1 MSENRRD
8 DAWTEEGVVLSA
20 APERIVNSSNRSGS
34 GPVNF
39 SPTYLALDIRR
50 SLRNRRTLIFLLVMP
65 VAFFELFGA
74 GYRTSDPGAFAYV
87 MVSMA
92 VYGAM
97 IATTSTGAQV
107 SVERSQGWTR
117 MLRLTPLRPTGY
129 VLTKVAAAL
138 VLGVVPVLMVL
149 GVGAAQGARL
159 SLGEWIEVAALSWL
173 CSLVFAA
180 FGLFVGYLVP
190 AENAMQFIGPLLG
203 LMSYFGGLFQP
214 LDTMPQ
220 ALQNLAPWMPTY
232 AVGLVARSPITGSG
246 LTLVHVADLVLWTAV
261 FGIGTALLFRRDTS
275 RV

>member
-1 MSENRRD
+1 MS
-8 DAWTEEGVVLSA
+8 ATTAPTSA
-20 APERIVNSSNRSGS
+20 LGGRAGH
-34 GPVNF
+34 GPVSF
-39 SPTYLALDIRR
+39 SPTYLALDVRR
-50 SLRNRRTLIFLLVMP
+50 SLRNRRTLIFLVVIP
-65 VAFFELFGA
+65 PAFFLLFGG
-74 GYRTSDPGAFAYV
+74 GYRHSDPDAFAYV

-117 MLRLTPLRPTGY
+117 QLRLTPLRPFGY
-129 VLTKVAAAL
+129 VLTKVASAL
-138 VLGVVPVLMVL
+138 VLGVVPVVMVL
-149 GVGAAQGARL
+149 VAGGFLGVDL
-159 SLGEWIEVAALSWL
+159 SLAQWLKVAALSWV

-203 LMSYFGGLFQP
+203 LMSFFGGLFEP
-214 LDTMPQ
+214 LNMMPQ

-232 AVGLVARSPITGSG
+232 GVGLVARSPLTGSG
-246 LTLVHVADLVLWTAV
+246 LTLLHVGDLVLWTV
-261 FGIGTALLFRRDTS
+261 IFSFGTALLFRRDTS

>member
-1 MSENRRD
+1 MSTATVD
-8 DAWTEEGVVLSA
+8 T
-20 APERIVNSSNRSGS
+20 RSGR
-34 GPVNF
+34 GPVSF

-50 SLRNRRTLIFLLVMP
+50 SLRNRRTLLFLLVMP
-65 VAFFELFGA
+65 VLFFLLFGS
-74 GYRTSDPGAFAYV
+74 GYRNSDPGAFAYV

-117 MLRLTPLRPTGY
+117 LLRLTPLRPAGY
-129 VLTKVAAAL
+129 VLIKVASAL
-138 VLGVVPVLMVL
+138 VLGIVPVVTVL
-149 GVGAAQGARL
+149 TVGAIMGADL
-159 SLGEWIEVAALSWL
+159 SLGEWIEVGVLSWI

-214 LDTMPQ
+214 LDTMPD
-220 ALQNLAPWMPTY
+220 ALQNIAPWMPTY
-232 AVGLVARSPITGSG
+232 AVGLVARSPVTDSG
-246 LTLVHVADLVLWTAV
+246 LTVAHIGDLVLWTAI
-261 FGIGTALLFRRDTS
+261 FAIGTALLFRRDTN

>member
-1 MSENRRD
+1 MS
-8 DAWTEEGVVLSA
+8 ASTAVVSTR
-20 APERIVNSSNRSGS
+20 PGH
-34 GPVNF
+34 GPVSF

-50 SLRNRRTLIFLLVMP
+50 SLRNRRTLVFLVVMP
-65 VAFFELFGA
+65 VAFFLLFGG
-74 GYRTSDPGAFAYV
+74 GYRHSDPDAFAYV

-117 MLRLTPLRPTGY
+117 QLRLTPLRPAGY
-129 VLTKVAAAL
+129 VLTKVASAFVLGLVPVVL
-138 VLGVVPVLMVL
+138 VLAVGAVL
-149 GVGAAQGARL
+149 GADL
-159 SLGEWIEVAALSWL
+159 TLGEWISVAALSWV

-190 AENAMQFIGPLLG
+190 AENAMQFIGPLLA
-203 LMSYFGGLFQP
+203 LMSFFGGLFQP
-214 LDTMPQ
+214 LNTMPE
-220 ALQNLAPWMPTY
+220 ALQHIAPWMPTY

-246 LTLVHVADLVLWTAV
+246 MSLVHVGDLVLWTAI
-261 FGIGTALLFRRDTS
+261 FGLGTALLFRRDTS

>member
-1 MSENRRD
+1 MSSITATGR
-8 DAWTEEGVVLSA
+8 
-20 APERIVNSSNRSGS
+20 

-50 SLRNRRTLIFLLVMP
+50 SLRNRRTMIFLVVMP
-65 VAFFELFGA
+65 VAFFLLFG
-74 GYRTSDPGAFAYV
+74 GGFRTSQPDAFAYV

-117 MLRLTPLRPTGY
+117 QLRLTPLRPGGY
-129 VLTKVAAAL
+129 VLTKVAVAL
-138 VLGVVPVLMVL
+138 VLGVVPIVMVL
-149 GVGAAQGARL
+149 AVGALLGVDL
-159 SLGEWIEVAALSWL
+159 SLSQWIRIAVLSWL

-190 AENAMQFIGPLLG
+190 AENAMQFIGPLLA
-203 LMSYFGGLFQP
+203 LLSFFGGLFQP
-214 LDTMPQ
+214 LDQMPD
-220 ALQNLAPWMPTY
+220 ALQNIAPWMPTY
-232 AVGLVARSPITGSG
+232 AVGFIARSPLTGSG
-246 LTLVHVADLVLWTAV
+246 LTAGHLALLIAWIA
-261 FGIGTALLFRRDTS
+261 ICSAGTAALFRRDTS